1 MNAKQFSFALG
12 KVDDKYI
19 MESAVYER
27 KKKTGWRKWGL
38 MAACFCLL
46 LTAAAMLPGVLKGT
60 GSVLPPSGPVA
71 AGPVTSDKD
80 RQPGTDAA
88 QLPKVIIEWDKVA
101 VNEVNQMGTNAAP
114 LFYDP
119 ALYDEEAWGETE
131 IKDYYGWLLVPGYIP
146 KGLTGE
152 GGALSGTVIRSKES
166 GELVRDQMGRGF
178 WSGYYE
184 DGSPKS
190 GDDVPIPTGFTVA
203 ASKLGLLRCGLLPPE
218 ETKTTNF
225 GSVPVTIIHCAMPYG
240 SNGLDQTPA
249 GYYDAYQATFELN
262 GVKYEVFAQ
271 RLELEEVIQ
280 IAASVIG
287 GQSGESL
294 TVGGAQEP

>member
-1 MNAKQFSFALG
+1 MNAKRFSFALG
-12 KVDDKYI
+12 KVDDKHI
-19 MESAVYER
+19 VESVAYER
-27 KKKTGWRKWGL
+27 KKKTGWQKWGM

-46 LTAAAMLPGVLKGT
+46 SIAAVMLPGVLKGT
-60 GSVLPPSGPVA
+60 GGTFPPGVPVVPGPA
-71 AGPVTSDKD
+71 ASDD
-80 RQPGTDAA
+80 DQQPGTDVA
-88 QLPKVIIEWDKVA
+88 QIPQVIIEWDKVA
-101 VNEVNQMGTNAAP
+101 VNEVDQMGTNAAP

-119 ALYDEEAWGETE
+119 ALYDEEAWGEAE
-131 IKDYYGWLLVPGYIP
+131 IKDYYGWLLAPGYIP
-146 KGLTGE
+146 KGLTEENGT
-152 GGALSGTVIRSKES
+152 LSGAVIRSKEN

-178 WSGYYE
+178 WSGYDE

-190 GDDVPIPTGFTVA
+190 GDEIPVPTGFTVA

-249 GYYDAYQATFELN
+249 GHYDAYQATFELN

-271 RLELEEVIQ
+271 RVELEEVIQ
-280 IAASVIG
+280 IVASVVSGQTGESITIG
-287 GQSGESL
+287 GS
-294 TVGGAQEP
+294 QEQ

>member
-19 MESAVYER
+19 MESAAYEQ
-27 KKKTGWRKWGL
+27 KKKTRWQKWGM

-60 GSVLPPSGPVA
+60 GGVLPPTGPVVP
-71 AGPVTSDKD
+71 GPVTSGNDQ
-80 RQPGTDAA
+80 QPSLSVA
-88 QLPKVIIEWDKVA
+88 LPPQVTVEWDKIA
-101 VNEVNQMGTNAAP
+101 VNEVDQMGTSAAP

-119 ALYDEEAWGETE
+119 ALYDEEAWGEAE
-131 IKDYYGWLLVPGYIP
+131 IKDYYGWLLTPGYIP

-152 GGALSGTVIRSKES
+152 AGTLSGAVIRSRES

-184 DGSPKS
+184 DGSPRS
-190 GDDVPIPTGFTVA
+190 GDEIPVPTGFTVA
-203 ASKLGLLRCGLLPPE
+203 ASKLGLLRCGILPPE

-225 GSVPVTIIHCAMPYG
+225 GRVPVTIIHCALPYG

-249 GYYDAYQATFELN
+249 GCYDAYQATFELD
-262 GVKYEVFAQ
+262 GVEYEVFAQ

-280 IAASVIG
+280 IVASVISD
-287 GQSGESL
+287 QTGESI
-294 TVGGAQEP
+294 TVGGSQKP